1 MENESAVRLG
11 AFGGT
16 LLVMMLW
23 ELAAPRRPL
32 SQPRGARWAKNLGLL
47 LLDTALVRVCS
58 PVLAVGLAARFQAQ
72 GVGFFNRA
80 DLPPGLEAALAFLAL
95 DLIIYLQHV
104 LFHAVPLFW
113 RLHRVHHADLDFDA
127 TTGNR
132 FHPGEIAL
140 SLLIKLSAV
149 ALLGP
154 SPVTVIAFEVV
165 LNACAIFNHSN
176 VGLPGALDRFARL
189 FLVTPDMHRVHH
201 SMLKE
206 ETDSNFG
213 FNLPWWDRLFGTY
226 REDARAGQAGMTI
239 GLSGFRDPASQ
250 SFAGMLFLP
259 FR

>member
-1 MENESAVRLG
+1 MEHEFVIRLG

-16 LLVMMLW
+16 LCAMMLW

-32 SQPRGARWAKNLGLL
+32 SRPRGARWARNLGLL
-47 LLDTALVRVCS
+47 FLDTAFVRACF
-58 PVLAVGLAARFQAQ
+58 PVLAVGLAARAQ
-72 GVGFFNRA
+72 EQGLGFFNRVE
-80 DLPPGLEAALAFLAL
+80 LPGGLEAALAFLAL

-113 RLHRVHHADLDFDA
+113 RFHRVHHADLDFDA

-140 SLLIKLSAV
+140 SLLIKLAAV

-154 SPVTVIAFEVV
+154 SPATVIAFEVA

-176 VGLPGALDRFARL
+176 VGLPGASDRFVRL

-201 SMLKE
+201 SAVKD

-226 REDARAGQAGMTI
+226 RADARAGQAGMTI
-239 GLSGFRDPASQ
+239 GLSEFRDPASQ
-250 SFAGMLFLP
+250 GFLGML
-259 FR
+259 